1 MAIASITAWLNS
13 PNKNYTHG
21 KLLYH
26 QYGSDRLI
34 LTIIESG
41 SGTYH
46 FNKLSEAL
54 SLLNEQSDLQP
65 KQIVYVP
72 PAVEDP
78 DQTEVPKITSP
89 NSKVKTNLDD
99 APPEIRAIR
108 NEKNEKFAEARHA
121 LAVARVSDSK
131 EHRLEKAL
139 LILDNMDIVNESWL
153 VMDTWRETGKITE
166 KQNEQVVASVSE
178 LNLQQLLTEEK
189 NLPTYISKARK
200 RHTRHTDPVKKTKA
214 LAKVQSLISRLNE
227 VKRRI
232 NELV

>member
-13 PNKNYTHG
+13 PIKNYTHG

-26 QYGSDRLI
+26 QYGNDRLI

-46 FNKLSEAL
+46 FSKLSEAL
-54 SLLNEQSDLQP
+54 ALLNEQSNLEP

-72 PAVEDP
+72 SAAVDA
-78 DQTEVPKITSP
+78 DQTVVTGISSV
-89 NSKVKTNLDD
+89 NKVKTNLDD

-121 LAVARVSDSK
+121 LAVARVSDSR

-153 VMDTWRETGKITE
+153 AMDTWRETGKITE

-200 RHTRHTDPVKKTKA
+200 RHAGHADPVKKTKA